1 MTPDRKNEPLKLALF
16 ILIYCVRIASQTAL
30 FFDREFFVYSVNIC
44 GGGEVLKMAKQ
55 VPLGPIRVS
64 QAVIY

>member
-30 FFDREFFVYSVNIC
+30 FYREFFVDSVNIC
-44 GGGEVLKMAKQ
+44 GGGEVLKTAKQ

-64 QAVIY
+64 QAVFY